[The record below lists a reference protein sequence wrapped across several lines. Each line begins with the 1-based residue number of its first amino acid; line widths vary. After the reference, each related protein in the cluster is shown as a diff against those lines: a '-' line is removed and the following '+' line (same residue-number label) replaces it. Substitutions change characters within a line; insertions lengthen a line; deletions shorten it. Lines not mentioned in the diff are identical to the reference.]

1 MNFNKEE
8 ASRTIT
14 LGNGYKF
21 DSSDTY
27 TDESKSAL
35 TDARGFVY
43 SVGIQMPKE
52 TTVTLYSITHLMHQQ
67 IVII

>member
-21 DSSDTY
+21 DSSDTR

-35 TDARGFVY
+35 TDGARFVY
-43 SVGIQMPKE
+43 SVGIQNAQGNN
-52 TTVTLYSITHLMHQQ
+52 SN
-67 IVII
+67 IIFYNTFDASTNIII